1 MPAYVASPFHPV
13 IQLLVAGTPSYVWG
27 NFNDKTGPTLGT
39 VVSNSSAGTAG
50 VLNVQILSGN
60 VPIVNSFI
68 TVIGTAN
75 SGGVF
80 NVTNATITSVSAAAN
95 PDAGYYSIGYAVSS
109 TTQATTLDG
118 GQFSVPQI
126 EIGEPLTG
134 TGASAPVAS
143 PFNNPEMQEGK
154 SITASVSFPTAPTSA
169 TVVLQG
175 ALFDKDSEYVTIG
188 TLGTTNAS
196 STFQSGQGAVGTV
209 ESVNILN
216 FRFYRLNCTALVG
229 TGTIVG
235 KIEC

>member
-1 MPAYVASPFHPV
+1 V
-13 IQLLVAGTPSYVWG
+13 
-27 NFNDKTGPTLGT
+27 
-39 VVSNSSAGTAG
+39 GTAG
-50 VLNVQILSGN
+50 TLNVQLLSGN
-60 VPIVNSFI
+60 IPIVGALI

-75 SGGVF
+75 SAGVF
-80 NVTNATITSVSAAAN
+80 NVTNATITSVSASAN
-95 PDAGYYSIGYAVSS
+95 PDAGFYSIGYLVSS

-118 GQFSVPQI
+118 GQFIVPQI
-126 EIGEPLTG
+126 ETGESLTA
-134 TGASAPVAS
+134 TGASVPVAA

-188 TLGTTNAS
+188 TLGTTNGS
-196 STFQSGQGAVGTV
+196 STFQTGQGAAGTV
-209 ESVNILN
+209 ADVNIVN

-229 TGTIVG
+229 TGSIVG